1 MIMTEEQ
8 KYEHTCDRVQ
18 NVIGECEW
26 KIRDMIEQS
35 GLDIADIIK
44 TIEGIII
51 SKGVGTN
58 LNQYI
63 ITDGIIM

>member
-1 MIMTEEQ
+1 MLSEEQ

-35 GLDIADIIK
+35 GLDINTTDLSHHFEALK
-44 TIEGIII
+44 SNIE
-51 SKGVGTN
+51 
-58 LNQYI
+58 
-63 ITDGIIM
+63 IMMESS

>member
-1 MIMTEEQ
+1 MLSEEQ

-35 GLDIADIIK
+35 GLDIDTTDLYNHFEALK
-44 TIEGIII
+44 SNIE
-51 SKGVGTN
+51 
-58 LNQYI
+58 
-63 ITDGIIM
+63 IMMESS

>member
-1 MIMTEEQ
+1 MLSEEQ

-35 GLDIADIIK
+35 GLDINTTDLSLHFEALK
-44 TIEGIII
+44 SHIE
-51 SKGVGTN
+51 
-58 LNQYI
+58 
-63 ITDGIIM
+63 IMMES

>member
-1 MIMTEEQ
+1 MLSEEQ

-35 GLDIADIIK
+35 GLDINTTDLSYHFEELK
-44 TIEGIII
+44 SHIE
-51 SKGVGTN
+51 
-58 LNQYI
+58 
-63 ITDGIIM
+63 IMMES